1 MDIIRQNKKLGG
13 KSMQTVNDSEIIEDK
28 QIDMEKDTGDTNSAI
43 IFDEGNQ
50 EVDERITRICE
61 TTKDRLKEIMR
72 YFDDSYFKLADAIGI
87 SYQSLSKKLNNH
99 VDFKRSEILKIKY
112 RYNLDAE
119 QIDYI
124 FFSEG

>member
-1 MDIIRQNKKLGG
+1 ME
-13 KSMQTVNDSEIIEDK
+13 TVTNISSVAKEEMIVANTRANESLY
-28 QIDMEKDTGDTNSAI
+28 IDGDTQVI
-43 IFDEGNQ
+43 
-50 EVDERITRICE
+50 DERINKICE
-61 TTKDRLKEIMR
+61 TTKDRLKEVMR